1 MVPRRLFCV
10 FLCLATAAYA
20 KNSQPYQ
27 SGKLIQMNSVHCGTA
42 EKDNHSALSEIIGT
56 DDTNKKSEE
65 VLCQEY
71 VLQTDA
77 VVYHIRPR
85 DEKHPELLPVGG
97 MAQFRIQKDKLIL
110 RVDTLDDKDHQ
121 YIVVSMTPRAE
132 ENAAVADSAPRRAQ

>member
-10 FLCLATAAYA
+10 FVCMATMAYA
-20 KNSQPYQ
+20 KDSRPYQ
-27 SGKLIQMNSVHCGTA
+27 SGKLLQMNSVHCGTA

-71 VLQTDA
+71 VLETDS

-97 MAQFRIQKDKLIL
+97 TAQFRIEKDKLLL
-110 RVDTLDDKDHQ
+110 RVDALDEKDHQ
-121 YIVVSMTPRAE
+121 YIVVSMTPRTDNTTAE
-132 ENAAVADSAPRRAQ
+132 AAANHAQ